1 MGQTLSSCAPCLS
14 GAQTNEDET
23 PYGGSLRSQFRTLK
37 KGSDGHGKSEGS
49 QGSGQNGIHINENIY
64 ESPSMSESP
73 GAEDGSPGSVSHGKS
88 GGSQGFGQDGSQT
101 NENDEEKEIEQTWKF
116 KCHFCNHSE
125 PHNSDNA
132 LTGSEEFC
140 PYYLRRY
147 LSNNWIY

>member
-1 MGQTLSSCAPCLS
+1 MGQTLSSCVPCLS

-49 QGSGQNGIHINENIY
+49 QGSGQNGIQINENIY
-64 ESPSMSESP
+64 ESPSMSENP

-101 NENDEEKEIEQTWKF
+101 NENDEEKEMFDWKF
-116 KCHFCNHSE
+116 ICHLRS
-125 PHNSDNA
+125 
-132 LTGSEEFC
+132 
-140 PYYLRRY
+140 LRRLQDTPPIQY
-147 LSNNWIY
+147 SLFQS